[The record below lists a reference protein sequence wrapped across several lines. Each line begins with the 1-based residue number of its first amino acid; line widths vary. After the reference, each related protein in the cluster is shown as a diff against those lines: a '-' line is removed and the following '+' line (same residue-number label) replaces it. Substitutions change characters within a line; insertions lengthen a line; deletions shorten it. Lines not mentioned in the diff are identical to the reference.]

1 MNKQLVYGFC
11 AVLAAVAAP
20 AFAEEVD
27 RTIDAAATGH
37 IVVANTAGSITVR
50 GWSREQVEV
59 TGSLEERVEEL
70 IVERDGN
77 LVNIHVKVPRKG
89 GRNIDA
95 ELYIQ
100 VPEGSSVD
108 VSTVSADIEV
118 AGVRGE
124 QKLEAVSGDID
135 TEAFVADVTVNVVSG
150 DVEVRG
156 QGKDIET
163 SAGSVSGD
171 VTLIRLAG
179 TVEGGTVTGDVL
191 ITDGSFDRAGLHSV
205 NGEVVFDSELRSGG
219 KLEAEAVN
227 GTIDLNFSG
236 DIAGRFEI
244 DTLNGDIDNCFGP
257 KPQRTSKYTP
267 GWNLRFEEGDGDAR
281 VTASTVNGDISI
293 CR

>member
-1 MNKQLVYGFC
+1 MNKQLVCGLC
-11 AVLAAVAAP
+11 AVLAALAAP

-37 IVVANTAGSITVR
+37 IVIANTAGSITVR

-77 LVNIHVKVPRKG
+77 RVNIQVKVPRRG
-89 GRNIDA
+89 GRDIDA

-108 VSTVSADIEV
+108 VSTVSADIEI
-118 AGVRGE
+118 AAVRGE

-135 TEAFVADVTVNVVSG
+135 TEAFVADVTVHVVSG

-179 TVEGGTVTGDVL
+179 AIEGGTVTGDVL
-191 ITDGSFDRAGLHSV
+191 ITDGSFDRASLHSV
-205 NGEVVFDSELRSGG
+205 NGDVVFDSELRSGG

-227 GTIDLNFSG
+227 GEIDLRFSG

>member
-1 MNKQLVYGFC
+1 MNKPLVYGLC
-11 AVLAAVAAP
+11 AMLAAIAAP
-20 AFAEEVD
+20 VSGEEVD
-27 RTIDAAATGH
+27 RTIDASATGH
-37 IVVANTAGSITVR
+37 VVVANTAGSITVR

-59 TGSLEERVEEL
+59 KGKLEERVEEV

-77 LVNIHVKVPRKG
+77 VVNIQVKVPRKG
-89 GRNIDA
+89 GRDIDA
-95 ELYIQ
+95 DLHIQ
-100 VPEGSSVD
+100 VPQGSSIN

-118 AGVRGE
+118 VAVRGE
-124 QKLEAVSGDID
+124 QKLETVSGDID
-135 TEAFVADVTVNVVSG
+135 TEAFVADVTANVVSG

-156 QGKDIET
+156 QGKDIAT
-163 SAGSVSGD
+163 NAGSVSGD
-171 VTLIRLAG
+171 VSLIRLAG
-179 TVEGGTVTGDVL
+179 VIEGGTVTGDVL
-191 ITDGSFDRAGLHSV
+191 ITDGSFDRARLHSV

-227 GTIDLNFSG
+227 GTIDLTFSG

-281 VTASTVNGDISI
+281 VKASTVNGDISI

>member
-11 AVLAAVAAP
+11 AVLAAVVAP
-20 AFAEEVD
+20 ASAEEVS

-37 IVVANTAGSITVR
+37 IVIANTAGSITVR
-50 GWSREQVEV
+50 GWSREEEEV

-70 IVERDGN
+70 VVERDGN
-77 LVNIHVKVPRKG
+77 LVHIHVKVPRKG
-89 GRNIDA
+89 GRDIDA
-95 ELYIQ
+95 DLDIQ

-108 VSTVSADIEV
+108 VSTVSADIEI

-135 TEAFVADVTVNVVSG
+135 TEAYVADVTVNVVSG

-191 ITDGSFDRAGLHSV
+191 ITDGSFDRASLHSV

-227 GTIDLNFSG
+227 GTIDLSFSG
-236 DIAGRFEI
+236 GIAGRFEI

>member
-1 MNKQLVYGFC
+1 MNKQLVYGLC

-20 AFAEEVD
+20 ASGEEVD
-27 RTIDAAATGH
+27 RTIDASASGH
-37 IVVANTAGSITVR
+37 IVIANTAGSITVR
-50 GWSREQVEV
+50 GWSQDQVEV
-59 TGSLEERVEEL
+59 KGSLEERVEEL

-77 LVNIHVKVPRKG
+77 IVNIHVKVPRRG
-89 GRNIDA
+89 GRDIDA
-95 ELYIQ
+95 DLRIQ
-100 VPEGSSVD
+100 VPQDSSID
-108 VSTVSADIEV
+108 VSTVSADIEI

-135 TEAFVADVTVNVVSG
+135 TEAFEADVTVNVVSG
-150 DVEVRG
+150 DIEVRG
-156 QGKDIET
+156 QGKDTET

-171 VTLIRLAG
+171 VSLVRLAG
-179 TVEGGTVTGDVL
+179 TIEGGTVTGDVL
-191 ITDGSFDRAGLHSV
+191 IADGSFDRARLHSV
-205 NGEVVFDSELRSGG
+205 NGDVVFESELRSGG

-227 GTIDLNFSG
+227 GTIDLEFAG
-236 DIAGRFEI
+236 DLGGRFEI